1 MLPHPGKRQSLYL
14 EKKLPK
20 NQQMVKKRD
29 PGSLNLPAG
38 GDPPIREPGMLQGH
52 RIFELYAI
60 FLEKRGA
67 LTAIFRWLM
76 KIVAQ
81 KMLAQEKPPK
91 IPNLLDFRGLGLKP
105 SLMKRQLRINGGKNP
120 DIRDRCLTKKM
131 MLVGNIII
139 ISGTRP
145 MRRSREGTSVA
156 ESGHR

>member
-1 MLPHPGKRQSLYL
+1 MLLPV
-14 EKKLPK
+14 KLHD
-20 NQQMVKKRD
+20 VVYWC
-29 PGSLNLPAG
+29 
-38 GDPPIREPGMLQGH
+38 

-120 DIRDRCLTKKM
+120 DIRDRCLMKKM
-131 MLVGNIII
+131 MLVGNIIT

-156 ESGHR
+156 ESGHQ